1 MGFPN
6 ISVDGTAGA
15 QVLTSSSGATT
26 GHFYAVQALEASVL
40 HGDTVGNVTGLN
52 GTDIPVGL
60 VVFGRWTSITVTS
73 GKIVAYNAK

>member
-6 ISVDGTAGA
+6 ISVDGTAGG
-15 QVLTSSSGATT
+15 QVLAPSGTTT

-60 VVFGRWTSITVTS
+60 VVFGRWTSIKVTS
-73 GKIVAYNAK
+73 GKVVAYNAK